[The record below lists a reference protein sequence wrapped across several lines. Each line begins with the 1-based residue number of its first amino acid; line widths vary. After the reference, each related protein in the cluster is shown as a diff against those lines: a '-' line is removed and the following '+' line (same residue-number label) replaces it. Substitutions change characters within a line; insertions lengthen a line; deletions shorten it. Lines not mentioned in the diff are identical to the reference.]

1 MGEPTARE
9 LALQALD
16 RIADPRTG
24 RGLVA
29 AGEVKG
35 LVIAEGK
42 AGFMLEVPA
51 EAAALY
57 GPVREAAERA
67 LAELPGVTTAR
78 VALTAEAPT
87 AKRGGAGLS
96 PAALEQGRPKAPVPS
111 ARPDH
116 VKAVL
121 AVASGKGGVGKS
133 TVAVNLACAFARLG
147 LRAGLLDADVYGPS
161 APLMMGLSDAP
172 RHEDGRLVPLEAWG
186 VRVMSVGFLVGADQA
201 LVWRG
206 PMASQALT
214 QMLTQTRWGTQAE
227 PLDVLVVDL
236 PPGTGDVQLT
246 LVQKTPLDGVVIVST
261 PQKAAL
267 ADARRAHAMFGKTGT
282 PVWGLIENMSGEV
295 FGRGGA
301 RAEAERLGV
310 DFLGEL
316 ALDPVLREG
325 GDAGR
330 PVAACADDGSA
341 EAFAAIGRR
350 LTARLAGSPA
360 V

>member
-1 MGEPTARE
+1 MGEPPLRE

-16 RIADPRTG
+16 RIVDPRTG

-29 AGEVKG
+29 SGEVKG
-35 LVIAEGK
+35 LIVAEGK

-51 EAAALY
+51 DVAAVY

-67 LAELPGVTTAR
+67 LAELPGVTIAR
-78 VALTAEAPT
+78 VALTAEAP
-87 AKRGGAGLS
+87 AANRRGASLS
-96 PAALEQGRPKAPVPS
+96 PAALEQGRAKAPVPTD
-111 ARPDH
+111 RPEH
-116 VKAVL
+116 VRAVL

-133 TVAVNLACAFARLG
+133 TVAVNLACAFARMG

-161 APLMMGLSDAP
+161 APLMMGVSDAP
-172 RHEDGRLVPLEAWG
+172 RHEDGRLLPLEAWG
-186 VRVMSVGFLVGADQA
+186 VKVISVGFLVGADQA

-214 QMLTQTRWGTQAE
+214 QMLTQTRWGTEAE

-246 LVQKTPLDGVVIVST
+246 LVQKTPIDGAVIVST
-261 PQKAAL
+261 PQEAAL
-267 ADARRAHAMFGKTGT
+267 ADARRAHAMFGKSET

-310 DFLGEL
+310 AFLGEL
-316 ALDPVLREG
+316 PLDAALREG

-330 PVAACADDGSA
+330 PVAASDAGPSAGPLAEIA
-341 EAFAAIGRR
+341 EALAKR
-350 LTARLAGSPA
+350 L
-360 V
+360 